1 MSLLSCSR
9 EAAPENTPGINYKLK
24 SFIFFSLTTVQLT
37 FVIHPLFLAEDNYYG
52 SGSGG
57 GSGFDEDDDAG
68 SGLGPWEVEE
78 RHPHRP
84 DMPDYP
90 TGGGVSKSDT
100 SGAGSTSSGG
110 INEFDHTGHKTV
122 PSVEGG
128 GSSSSSGGT
137 SSTAG
142 SGASSRTPEMSIT
155 RALLQF
161 FLPLVIAWFGG
172 LFADL
177 L

>member
-1 MSLLSCSR
+1 M
-9 EAAPENTPGINYKLK
+9 
-24 SFIFFSLTTVQLT
+24 
-37 FVIHPLFLAEDNYYG
+37 FLAEDNYYG

-57 GSGFDEDDDAG
+57 GSGFDEDDEAG

-78 RHPHRP
+78 RHRP

-90 TGGGVSKSDT
+90 IGVSKSDINNGGST
-100 SGAGSTSSGG
+100 GAGGAN
-110 INEFDHTGHKTV
+110 NEIEYTGHKNV
-122 PSVEGG
+122 PTVEGG
-128 GSSSSSGGT
+128 SGSSSGGT

-142 SGASSRTPEMSIT
+142 SGSSSRAPQMSIT